1 LLVLV
6 FRKKNCG
13 VDFKAPARPTH
24 CEAMYKWA
32 LYLFFIQLTPN
43 NNKTM
48 VKFFS
53 VFKRRK
59 KRRVSLGVKGYK
71 SKKGYFLVA
80 YINNITR
87 NYHLVKFA
95 SKNKYVI

>member
-1 LLVLV
+1 
-6 FRKKNCG
+6 
-13 VDFKAPARPTH
+13 
-24 CEAMYKWA
+24 
-32 LYLFFIQLTPN
+32 
-43 NNKTM
+43 M

-71 SKKGYFLVA
+71 SKKGCFLIA

-87 NYHLVKFA
+87 NLMFVKFA
-95 SKNKYVI
+95 RIKICGNYLLASKEESLNFRDKTTITERDMNKKL